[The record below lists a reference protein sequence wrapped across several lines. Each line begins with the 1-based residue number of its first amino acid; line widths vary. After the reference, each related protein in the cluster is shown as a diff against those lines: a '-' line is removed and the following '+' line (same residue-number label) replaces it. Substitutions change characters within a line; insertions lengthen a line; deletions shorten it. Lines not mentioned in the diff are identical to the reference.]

1 MKKILIGIPV
11 LNNLEMTR
19 ACLQK
24 MMSNTDVD
32 QSKFKVEMLI
42 IDNGS
47 SEDISGL
54 LYKEFDNAVIP
65 IHYRKNPYNMGV
77 AVAWNQILRFSSAP
91 IPSPSFSYNYYVIA
105 NNDAMVC
112 QNWLQ
117 PMIMAMDDD
126 EQIGWISA
134 LENGSPILDELVVA
148 HQVSKQ
154 YRIDPAKPFNTEAIL
169 NSINSIYAAW
179 GGHDVFCQHIADKL
193 PHFIPFKNEARS
205 AVCFM
210 VRPKMIE
217 ELGFFD
223 EEFWPIGVSEDLEYF
238 LRIAGVFPSVGTT
251 DLNDSKQMSWKAG
264 FSGKSIVHHNWCST
278 HQGKNFD
285 GRKWDKEREK
295 NWRKK
300 FQKSKKYFTTLLS
313 DGTVI
318 EKSLL
323 KKIFSRNY

>member
-24 MMSNTDVD
+24 MMSHTNLEPNNLI
-32 QSKFKVEMLI
+32 VEILI

-47 SEDISGL
+47 SENIAEML
-54 LYKEFDNAVIP
+54 LKEFSNTEIT

-91 IPSPSFSYNYYVIA
+91 IPPPNFSYNYYVIA

-112 QNWLQ
+112 KNWLQ
-117 PMIMAMDDD
+117 PLMNVMEADN
-126 EQIGWISA
+126 QVGWIST
-134 LENGSPILDELVVA
+134 LENGSPVLDELIEA

-154 YRIDPAKPFNTEAIL
+154 YRVDPSKPFNTEAIH
-169 NSINSIYAAW
+169 NSIKSIYAAW
-179 GGHDVFCQHIADKL
+179 GGHDNFCRGVADKL
-193 PHFIPFKNEARS
+193 PPFIPFKKDVRS

-210 VRPKMIE
+210 VRSEMID

-223 EEFWPIGVSEDLEYF
+223 EEYWPIGVSEDLEYF
-238 LRIAGVFPSVGTT
+238 LRIDGIFPSTGTAT
-251 DLNDSKQMSWKAG
+251 LNNSKQTSWKAG

-295 NWRKK
+295 NWQKK
-300 FQKSKKYFTTLLS
+300 FHKSKKYFTTLLS
-313 DGTVI
+313 
-318 EKSLL
+318 
-323 KKIFSRNY
+323 